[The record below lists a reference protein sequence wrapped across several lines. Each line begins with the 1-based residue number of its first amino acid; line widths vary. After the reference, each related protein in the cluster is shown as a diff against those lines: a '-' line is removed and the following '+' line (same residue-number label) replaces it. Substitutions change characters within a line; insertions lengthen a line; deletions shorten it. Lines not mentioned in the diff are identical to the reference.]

1 MKKKSLY
8 IAIALLAIVF
18 SLSCKSILLKFAG
31 VGKPELETMSSIE
44 EFVSEYQV
52 EGDQILYCKDSL
64 AFARVLKMFPTFPG
78 VYIFNS
84 DGLLVKHLD
93 DEECVNTNEIL
104 LANDL
109 SWVNTLSPIDP
120 PVSLEQ
126 VNRNLIDKAFR
137 EHPIPADP
145 GKVTVIIT
153 FAKWLGKKFNG
164 RTFHFYK
171 ESDKAKNDVF
181 LLNLDFMDFYGL
193 NPKDARFNK

>member
-1 MKKKSLY
+1 MKKSSMH
-8 IAIALLAIVF
+8 IVIALLAIVF

-31 VGKPELETMSSIE
+31 VGKPKLETMSSIE

-52 EGDQILYCKDSL
+52 EGNQVLYCKDSL
-64 AFARVLKMFPTFPG
+64 AFDKMLKAFPIFPG
-78 VYIFNS
+78 VYVFNS

-93 DEECVNTNEIL
+93 DDECVNTNEIL

-109 SWVNTLSPIDP
+109 SWVNSLSPIDP
-120 PVSLEQ
+120 PVSLED
-126 VNRNLIDKAFR
+126 VNSALIDHEFR
-137 EHPIPADP
+137 AYPIPADP

-153 FAKWLGKKFNG
+153 FTKWLGKKFNG

-171 ESDKAKNDVF
+171 ESNRVKNDVF

-193 NPKDARFNK
+193 DPEDVRFNK

>member
-1 MKKKSLY
+1 MKSNFY
-8 IAIALLAIVF
+8 FVTALLAIVV

-31 VGKPELETMSSIE
+31 VGKPRLETISSIE
-44 EFVSEYQV
+44 EFVSQYQV
-52 EGDQILYCKDSL
+52 EVDQVLYCKDSL
-64 AFARVLKMFPTFPG
+64 AFARMLKIFPTFPG
-78 VYIFNS
+78 VYVFNS

-109 SWVNTLSPIDP
+109 SWVNTLSPIEP
-120 PVSLEQ
+120 HVSLEQ
-126 VNRNLIDKAFR
+126 VNSDLIDNKFR

-164 RTFHFYK
+164 RTFHFYE
-171 ESDKAKNDVF
+171 ESDKTKNDVF

-193 NPKDARFNK
+193 NPEDARFNK